1 MQNLTIIGVDNGYGN
16 TKTAHHCFPTAVV
29 HHGEKAPAFKNDLL
43 HYQGQ
48 YYTIGTGHKTFTA
61 SKVEDED
68 TYLLTLAALA
78 MELKTRGLQ
87 SAKVFLAVGLPL
99 TWVTTQKAAFK
110 KYLLQNQSADFT
122 FNGRPYHVDFAGCLV
137 FPQGAAAVA
146 DRIEELPGVTLIADI
161 GNGTMNLMYVHEG
174 KAQIDRCFTEKYG
187 THQCMLAAKEALL
200 SKTGKVVDKTSIE
213 EVLRTG
219 TANISE
225 RYVTI
230 IRETAQHYVHG
241 IFEKL
246 AEHEY
251 DPEAMELLIVGG
263 GACLVRNFGEFAR
276 KRVTIIDDICA
287 NAKGF
292 EYIAEGVLAKQGGVF

>member
-99 TWVTTQKAAFK
+99 TWVTTQKAAFDAIPK
-110 KYLLQNQSADFT
+110 EGNDIK
-122 FNGRPYHVDFAGCLV
+122 
-137 FPQGAAAVA
+137 
-146 DRIEELPGVTLIADI
+146 VTPSRGGTENSQDADI
-161 GNGTMNLMYVHEG
+161 QEYHGSINFARS
-174 KAQIDRCFTEKYG
+174 KSRQ
-187 THQCMLAAKEALL
+187 
-200 SKTGKVVDKTSIE
+200 KTGFRWFS
-213 EVLRTG
+213 
-219 TANISE
+219 
-225 RYVTI
+225 
-230 IRETAQHYVHG
+230 AQKFPV
-241 IFEKL
+241 EN
-246 AEHEY
+246 
-251 DPEAMELLIVGG
+251 EAG
-263 GACLVRNFGEFAR
+263 
-276 KRVTIIDDICA
+276 
-287 NAKGF
+287 
-292 EYIAEGVLAKQGGVF
+292 